1 MLYRSDMTVG
11 EFPRGRG
18 ALVLASLAVG
28 LGLVLTGCSAQAEP
42 SPPATPV
49 SASASS
55 DAETCAAFGDVM
67 TMTANAD
74 VGLRDGRMAQQEQ
87 QGWYRLAA
95 RVLDRVPT
103 SGDGAVSDA
112 VDALKDIV
120 PAPAPGAMG
129 TSAFGS
135 DEWNSAQH
143 VLATA
148 CTAAGS
154 ELTISMFTGG

>member
-1 MLYRSDMTVG
+1 MIYRSGMTVG
-11 EFPRGRG
+11 IFRR
-18 ALVLASLAVG
+18 SRDR
-28 LGLVLTGCSAQAEP
+28 LVLTCVAISLGLTLTACTTPSEP
-42 SPPATPV
+42 STSPTPASSP
-49 SASASS
+49 SSS
-55 DAETCAAFGDVM
+55 DAESCGAFGDVM
-67 TMTANAD
+67 TITANAD
-74 VGLRDGRMAQQEQ
+74 VGLRDGRMAEQEQ

-112 VDALKDIV
+112 VEALKDVV

-135 DEWNSAQH
+135 DEWNNAQH
-143 VLATA
+143 VLASA
-148 CTAAGS
+148 CTEAGL